1 MALGPD
7 DDADSCTRCWA
18 DGWVCSGPHLCVCVC
33 VADDGAP
40 FEEELDDG
48 EALQAAARAGI
59 LLLEKNHELQ
69 EENAA
74 LREQVAVLEQERPT
88 LKDALAARDEE
99 LAGLR
104 DERRR
109 SLLEVNALRN
119 EVKAQSGLVTELLE
133 RERRLKSAAEEAEL
147 ARQDAEAQLETL
159 QRVVDEVQ
167 QRAAALSAE
176 EDASASSKQG
186 DAGAA
191 GSSEAAENDDVLGKW
206 HEAVAEIESLQ
217 LELKSSRKEGDA
229 LKRKTAKLSDCVAQ
243 LERMEKKNA
252 KLQSAN
258 DTLHEELEEERAV
271 LESLRTMN
279 LMYKKLADSRPFAF
293 DDDASNVQAHSQPLM
308 PVSMPGSVTLQ
319 DVLLET
325 NLKLETEI
333 RELKIALNRDHP
345 NNNDGEEGDNN
356 SSHDSD
362 DADLGLQR
370 SGSSSSI
377 AKASGSGTKDNNDS
391 DDSALEQRLVRRVQ
405 ELEEKLKVAKDVI
418 KHAKLHWSAA
428 VASQKA
434 LEECNRDAQDEL
446 ARLTQQL
453 DYYVSLAT
461 SRALDPEAQ
470 KEELL
475 RNRDGDNKDGEFEE
489 KWVEETAPYPA
500 PPGDLNSPLIKCLLD
515 HWTTDK
521 SQVMMLTDWL
531 HHAIRGTGKPTA
543 LHLPNLSSEVAAGFA
558 QLLVPILRER
568 HGVSVTIYRRD
579 SLQILSDLL
588 LQTNQPSVDVPAFS
602 TDEAA
607 PLDGGA
613 DGREASESPASSG
626 ISRNGSSGRR
636 GRSARRKRGSSP
648 FLKGETQF
656 LYG

>member
-1 MALGPD
+1 M
-7 DDADSCTRCWA
+7 
-18 DGWVCSGPHLCVCVC
+18 WVLPRSAATYCICAYVLV
-33 VADDGAP
+33 DEAP
-40 FEEELDDG
+40 FADELDDG

-88 LKDALAARDEE
+88 LRDALAARDEE
-99 LAGLR
+99 LASLR
-104 DERRR
+104 EERKR

-133 RERRLKSAAEEAEL
+133 RERRLKSASEEAEV
-147 ARQDAEAQLETL
+147 ARQDAESQLETL
-159 QRVVDEVQ
+159 QRAVDELQ
-167 QRAAALSAE
+167 QRLAMFSAA
-176 EDASASSKQG
+176 EDASAASNQNEINAKDSNQ
-186 DAGAA
+186 
-191 GSSEAAENDDVLGKW
+191 AAEHEDMLAKW
-206 HEAVAEIESLQ
+206 NEAVAENKSLQ

-229 LKRKTAKLSDCVAQ
+229 LKRKAAKLADCVAQ
-243 LERMEKKNA
+243 LERMEKKNT

-258 DTLHEELEEERAV
+258 DTLHEELEEERVV

-293 DDDASNVQAHSQPLM
+293 DEDPTNPLNPASSQLSM
-308 PVSMPGSVTLQ
+308 PATTPGSVTLQ

-333 RELKIALNRDHP
+333 RELKMALNREHP
-345 NNNDGEEGDNN
+345 NNNDGDEGDDN
-356 SSHDSD
+356 SSHGSD
-362 DADLGLQR
+362 DADLGLKR
-370 SGSSSSI
+370 SGSDSSI
-377 AKASGSGTKDNNDS
+377 TKTSGNGTDENNSGDA
-391 DDSALEQRLVRRVQ
+391 DSAQEQRLVRRVQ
-405 ELEEKLKVAKDVI
+405 VLEEKLKVAKDVI

-434 LEECNRDAQDEL
+434 LEECNRDAHDEL

-475 RNRDGDNKDGEFEE
+475 KNRGDGNNAGEFEE
-489 KWVEETAPYPA
+489 KWVEEMAPYPA

-543 LHLPNLSSEVAAGFA
+543 LHLPNLTSEVAAGFA

-588 LQTNQPSVDVPAFS
+588 LQTNHPSVDVPVFS
-602 TDEAA
+602 TNATA
-607 PLDGGA
+607 PLKGGA
-613 DGREASESPASSG
+613 DEGNTSESTTATSS
-626 ISRNGSSGRR
+626 SRNGNSGRS
-636 GRSARRKRGSSP
+636 GRSARRKRASSP